1 MKLFIT
7 QKKNLRMVMNKNME
21 RVTMENIQRFY
32 EGCKIFH
39 VSPLNGKE
47 SIYRYIMTD
56 GDYIVVREFNLL
68 SILLEEYGNITSLTE
83 SQIFNCNF
91 FFFDEKRVL
100 EKQIEWHEKEINRL
114 QNKIDTVYCD

>member
-1 MKLFIT
+1 
-7 QKKNLRMVMNKNME
+7 ME
-21 RVTMENIQRFY
+21 RVTEQNIQRFY

-39 VSPLNGKE
+39 VSQLDGKE

-56 GDYIVVREFNLL
+56 GDYIIVRELDFLAFL
-68 SILLEEYGNITSLTE
+68 SEQWGDITSLTE

-91 FFFDEKRVL
+91 YFFDEKGVI

-114 QNKIDTVYCD
+114 QEKIDTIYCD